1 MCSFCKTRGASR
13 EERQEGMKKD
23 AISHSMYNA
32 SPKYARASSNASLS
46 LSCARAIPS
55 RTRLSFPREDPDV
68 VSSYPRH
75 GLPGQGNAFA
85 ARFGEIRSDKR
96 HSRHGSSRIPAT
108 RGASKIN
115 CRKFT
120 VRFARLP
127 AAGNITI
134 RVGLGGH
141 TDIGQTLNVGRSVT
155 IESRL

>member
-1 MCSFCKTRGASR
+1 MRSR
-13 EERQEGMKKD
+13 IRCTMRPRNMH
-23 AISHSMYNA
+23 A
-32 SPKYARASSNASLS
+32 PRATLLS
-46 LSCARAIPS
+46 LLRAIPS
-55 RTRLSFPREDPDV
+55 RLDSSPREDPDV

-85 ARFGEIRSDKR
+85 ARFGEIQRRQMSLETWLIADSCD
-96 HSRHGSSRIPAT
+96 SR
-108 RGASKIN
+108 ASKIN